1 MKSVTKLIRRFV
13 GILMLST
20 ILLFL
25 VNLTIFLIIGS
36 KQAANSG
43 PWTISSQ
50 IAAGLSQTENGI
62 VLSPEMT
69 ELLKEEQAWAMY
81 IDNDTL
87 SVLWHTQDL
96 PENIPLQYNIAGI
109 ASLTRSYIEGFPTFP
124 SEALNGIVV
133 VGFSQEKYWKH
144 LNPSWDTRLIRN
156 APWILLSV
164 MGINILILFLIYLIT
179 NLKLLNSI
187 QPIAD
192 GISAL
197 PTKKPVC
204 VKETGLLSDLAA
216 KINRTSELLQYQE
229 YQLREKESA
238 RANWISG
245 VSHDIRTPL
254 SMVMGYAGQLET
266 CPELSEENRNKI
278 SVIRHQSIRMKNL
291 INDLNLASKLEYQMQ
306 PLHPEPLN
314 LISVI
319 RQTLVD
325 FINLNTDERYSV
337 DCSFP
342 EGGNPC
348 SIIGDK
354 ALLERALHNLVIR
367 QTLVDFINLNTDERY
382 SVDCSFP
389 EGGNP
394 CSIIG
399 DKALLERA
407 LHNLLIN
414 ASTHNPQGCHILIHL
429 QCTCE
434 AYVITVEDD
443 GIGVTNETLEKLRT
457 APHYMMS
464 DGSTSEPR
472 HGLGLLIVQQIMTA
486 HHGKVTFDHSPLGGF
501 SVTLAFPSNFSS

>member
-229 YQLREKESA
+229 YQ
-238 RANWISG
+238 
-245 VSHDIRTPL
+245 
-254 SMVMGYAGQLET
+254 
-266 CPELSEENRNKI
+266 
-278 SVIRHQSIRMKNL
+278 
-291 INDLNLASKLEYQMQ
+291 
-306 PLHPEPLN
+306 
-314 LISVI
+314 
-319 RQTLVD
+319 
-325 FINLNTDERYSV
+325 
-337 DCSFP
+337 
-342 EGGNPC
+342 
-348 SIIGDK
+348 
-354 ALLERALHNLVIR
+354 
-367 QTLVDFINLNTDERY
+367 
-382 SVDCSFP
+382 
-389 EGGNP
+389 
-394 CSIIG
+394 
-399 DKALLERA
+399 
-407 LHNLLIN
+407 
-414 ASTHNPQGCHILIHL
+414 
-429 QCTCE
+429 
-434 AYVITVEDD
+434 
-443 GIGVTNETLEKLRT
+443 
-457 APHYMMS
+457 
-464 DGSTSEPR
+464 
-472 HGLGLLIVQQIMTA
+472 
-486 HHGKVTFDHSPLGGF
+486 
-501 SVTLAFPSNFSS
+501 

>member
-1 MKSVTKLIRRFV
+1 MKSVTKLICRFV

-204 VKETGLLSDLAA
+204 SLILLPRSIVRLSCCNIRNINYGKRNLPAPTGFPGCLTISAPPFLWSWATPDNWKPARNFPKKTEIRSLS
-216 KINRTSELLQYQE
+216 
-229 YQLREKESA
+229 SA
-238 RANWISG
+238 TR
-245 VSHDIRTPL
+245 VS
-254 SMVMGYAGQLET
+254 A
-266 CPELSEENRNKI
+266 
-278 SVIRHQSIRMKNL
+278 
-291 INDLNLASKLEYQMQ
+291 
-306 PLHPEPLN
+306 
-314 LISVI
+314 
-319 RQTLVD
+319 
-325 FINLNTDERYSV
+325 
-337 DCSFP
+337 
-342 EGGNPC
+342 
-348 SIIGDK
+348 
-354 ALLERALHNLVIR
+354 
-367 QTLVDFINLNTDERY
+367 
-382 SVDCSFP
+382 
-389 EGGNP
+389 
-394 CSIIG
+394 
-399 DKALLERA
+399 
-407 LHNLLIN
+407 
-414 ASTHNPQGCHILIHL
+414 
-429 QCTCE
+429 
-434 AYVITVEDD
+434 
-443 GIGVTNETLEKLRT
+443 
-457 APHYMMS
+457 
-464 DGSTSEPR
+464 
-472 HGLGLLIVQQIMTA
+472 
-486 HHGKVTFDHSPLGGF
+486 
-501 SVTLAFPSNFSS
+501 

>member
-13 GILMLST
+13 IILMLST
-20 ILLFL
+20 VLLFC
-25 VNLTIFLIIGS
+25 VNLAIFIIIGTT
-36 KQAANSG
+36 QAANSG
-43 PWTISSQ
+43 PWTVSSQ
-50 IAAGLSQTENGI
+50 VAAGLSQAENGI

-69 ELLKEEQAWAMY
+69 ELLEEEEAWAMY

-87 SVLWHTQDL
+87 SVLWHTQNF

-156 APWILLSV
+156 APWLLLGV
-164 MGINILILFLIYLIT
+164 MGTNILILFLIYLIT

-204 VKETGLLSDLAA
+204 VKETDLLSDLAA

-278 SVIRHQSIRMKNL
+278 SVIRRQSIRMKNL

-314 LISVI
+314 LISVL

-325 FINLNTDERYSV
+325 FINLNTDERYSI

-348 SIIGDK
+348 SI
-354 ALLERALHNLVIR
+354 
-367 QTLVDFINLNTDERY
+367 T
-382 SVDCSFP
+382 
-389 EGGNP
+389 
-394 CSIIG
+394 G

-414 ASTHNPQGCHILIHL
+414 AKTHNPQGCDILIHL
-429 QCTCE
+429 QCTGE
-434 AYVITVEDD
+434 AYEITVEDD
-443 GIGVTNETLEKLRT
+443 GIGVTEETLEKLRT
-457 APHYMMS
+457 TPHYMMS
-464 DGSTSEPR
+464 DGGTAEPR

-486 HHGKVTFDHSPLGGF
+486 HHGKVTFDHSVLGGF
-501 SVTLAFPSNFSS
+501 SVTLVFPSNFSS